1 MNMLAQLKPEALP
14 VFPILLS
21 EAEFP
26 ALVPAQLRALDQLEQ
41 LSGVSPVVYLNAV
54 AGLGRS
60 TVLRAFAKRH
70 GGRIITL
77 ADVEAA
83 SRLRDSR
90 VAFDS
95 IVEFIEHVCNE
106 SDLVIIDDIRNL
118 SYCFTGVRGSPKQ
131 DIDGALIKSLIE
143 SVIRRGKRLVIGGR
157 LHEATKSFSPGHV
170 EIDAFGIE
178 DYIAVVANI
187 IGAERAT
194 GIDFKMVYRYA
205 SLLNGH
211 ELRMA
216 SQLVSH
222 METPTTE
229 AFVEG
234 LEAHVLSSNIRVE
247 EIEALSFDALP
258 GAEHITSRLETHVIL
273 PLEHRQLAQDLG
285 IKPKR
290 GVLLFGPPGTG
301 KTSIGRALAHRMK
314 GKFFLIDGS
323 TITEPPGPFFEK
335 LKALIREAKESAPSV
350 LFIDDADVLFDIVHI
365 SGLARYLLTLLDGLE
380 SESAS
385 HVCVMMTAMDVRKVP
400 EALLRSGRVELWLE
414 TKAPQGADRGRV
426 LQRWLGTDLP
436 EYESIDYASLS
447 DATGGFTPADLR
459 RITGDAKCLFA
470 ADHVKGRPLAT
481 ANDYLHRAVENLV
494 ALRGR
499 MADALGDESLR
510 VGNGKKQKYGLGVG
524 GMSEMGVNCKTKGW
538 D

>member
-1 MNMLAQLKPEALP
+1 MNILSHVEPETMHN
-14 VFPILLS
+14 FPALLS
-21 EAEFP
+21 EIEFP
-26 ALVPAQLRALDQLEQ
+26 ALVPTQLRALNQLEQ
-41 LSGVSPVVYLNAV
+41 LAGVSPVVYLDAV

-60 TVLRAFAKRH
+60 TVLRTFARRY
-70 GGRIITL
+70 GGRIVTL
-77 ADVEAA
+77 AEVEAA

-90 VAFDS
+90 ISFDS
-95 IVEFIEHVCNE
+95 IVEFVEQVCADN
-106 SDLVIIDDIRNL
+106 DLVIVDNVDSFR
-118 SYCFTGVRGSPKQ
+118 SCFTGVRGSPKQ
-131 DIDGALIKSLIE
+131 DIDMALMKNLIE
-143 SVIRRGKRLVIGGR
+143 SVIRRGKRLVMGLR
-157 LHEATKSFSPGHV
+157 MPDLSKSFRPGHV

-178 DYIAVVANI
+178 DYEAVVANI
-187 IGAERAT
+187 LGAERAA
-194 GIDFKMVYRYA
+194 GIDFKLVCRYA

-222 METPTTE
+222 MARPTTE

-247 EIEALSFDALP
+247 EIEALSFDSLP
-258 GAEHITSRLETHVIL
+258 GAEHITSRLETHVVL

-380 SESAS
+380 TESAS

-426 LQRWLGTDLP
+426 LKRWLGTDLP
-436 EYESIDYASLS
+436 EYDSVDYASLS
-447 DATGGFTPADLR
+447 DTTGGFTPADLR

-470 ADHVKGRPLAT
+470 ADHVKGRPLLT
-481 ANDYLHRAVENLV
+481 ANDYLHRAVQNLV

-510 VGNGKKQKYGLGVG
+510 VGSGKKPKYGLGLG
-524 GMSEMGVNCKTKGW
+524 GMSEMGVSCKTKGW